1 MKARGIINYGVYR
14 SKTGTSIPLPFTTID
29 AVLQFLGITNYSV
42 ADFYDSKSHV
52 FRETKDVKDFTK
64 DLQKSFQHGIELIR
78 EGKEADGIQL
88 LNEVNA
94 RIDISGFSPFDINGI
109 RRQMRIRNPN
119 PLAQWYFE
127 RHLMPAGKRVENQG
141 TE

>member
-1 MKARGIINYGVYR
+1 MV
-14 SKTGTSIPLPFTTID
+14 ID
-29 AVLQFLGITNYSV
+29 GVLQGLGITNYSV
-42 ADFYDSKSHV
+42 ADYYNSKSHV
-52 FRETKDVKDFTK
+52 WRETKDVKEFTK
-64 DLQKSFQHGIELIR
+64 DLQKSFQHGIDLIR

-94 RIDISGFSPFDINGI
+94 RIDISGFSPLDIHGI
-109 RRQMRIRNPN
+109 RTQMRIRNST

-127 RHLMPAGKRVENQG
+127 RHLMAAGKRVENQG